1 MSIVFMRTLI
11 LYIIVILGIRLMGK
25 RQVGELQTSELVTTI
40 LLSNISILPIQE
52 TSIPLIYGIV
62 PLLSLICFEVIL
74 SFTCMKSAK
83 TRNIVSGRPQT
94 IINNGIIN
102 QQLLVELRMSIDDLI
117 SQLRQQ
123 QIFDIRDV
131 ELAIL
136 ETNGSLSVYQ
146 KFPARNPNNQLLN
159 IPDTPENNVEPQF
172 VVVSG
177 GVIVR
182 DNLKLCN
189 KDEKWIES
197 ILKSQNQSLNDVL
210 LMTSD
215 KKNNYVLIPKVVE

>member
-1 MSIVFMRTLI
+1 MSIVFIRTLI
-11 LYIIVILGIRLMGK
+11 LYIIVIFGIRLMGK

-83 TRNIVSGRPQT
+83 TRNIISGRPQT

-102 QQLLVELRMSIDDLI
+102 QQLLVELRMSIDDLM

-123 QIFDIRDV
+123 QIFDISDV

-146 KFPARNPNNQLLN
+146 KFPSRTPNNQLLN

-172 VVVSG
+172 IVVSG
-177 GVIVR
+177 GVIVK
-182 DNLKLCN
+182 DNL
-189 KDEKWIES
+189 
-197 ILKSQNQSLNDVL
+197 
-210 LMTSD
+210 
-215 KKNNYVLIPKVVE
+215 

>member
-1 MSIVFMRTLI
+1 MSIVFIRTLI

-159 IPDTPENNVEPQF
+159 IPDNPENNAEPQF

-177 GVIVR
+177 GVIVK

>member
-1 MSIVFMRTLI
+1 MSIVFIRTLI
-11 LYIIVILGIRLMGK
+11 LYIIVIFGIRLMGK

-83 TRNIVSGRPQT
+83 TRNIISGRPQT

-102 QQLLVELRMSIDDLI
+102 QQLLVELRMSIDDLM

-123 QIFDIRDV
+123 QIFDISDV

-146 KFPARNPNNQLLN
+146 KFPSRTPNNQLLN

-172 VVVSG
+172 IVVSG
-177 GVIVR
+177 GVIVK
-182 DNLKLCN
+182 DNLELCN

-197 ILKSQNQSLNDVL
+197 ILKSQNQSLNNVL

-215 KKNNYVLIPKVVE
+215 KNNNYILIPKVVE

>member
-1 MSIVFMRTLI
+1 MSIVFIRTLI
-11 LYIIVILGIRLMGK
+11 LYIIVIFGIRLMGK
-25 RQVGELQTSELVTTI
+25 RQVGQLQTSELVTTI

-52 TSIPLIYGIV
+52 TSIPLIYGVV

-74 SFTCMKSAK
+74 SFICMKSAK
-83 TRNIVSGRPQT
+83 TRNIISGRPQP
-94 IINNGIIN
+94 IINNGIID
-102 QQLLVELRMSIDDLI
+102 QQLLVELRMSIDDLM

-146 KFPARNPNNQLLN
+146 KFQSRTPNNQLLN

-172 VVVSG
+172 IVVSG
-177 GVIVR
+177 GVIVK
-182 DNLKLCN
+182 DNLELCN
-189 KDEKWIES
+189 KDEKWIQS
-197 ILKSQNQSLNDVL
+197 ILKSQNQSLNNVL

-215 KKNNYVLIPKVVE
+215 KNNNYVLIPKVVE

>member
-1 MSIVFMRTLI
+1 MSIVFIRTLI
-11 LYIIVILGIRLMGK
+11 LYIIVIFGIRLMGK

-83 TRNIVSGRPQT
+83 TRNIISGRPQT
-94 IINNGIIN
+94 IVNNGIVN
-102 QQLLVELRMSIDDLI
+102 QQLLVELRMSIDDLM

-146 KFPARNPNNQLLN
+146 KFQSRTPNNQLLN

-172 VVVSG
+172 IVVSG
-177 GVIVR
+177 GVIVK
-182 DNLKLCN
+182 DNLELCN
-189 KDEKWIES
+189 KDEKWIQS
-197 ILKSQNQSLNDVL
+197 ILKSQNQSLNNVL

-215 KKNNYVLIPKVVE
+215 KNNNYVLIPKVVE

>member
-1 MSIVFMRTLI
+1 MSIVFIRTLI
-11 LYIIVILGIRLMGK
+11 LYIIVIFGIRLMGK

-83 TRNIVSGRPQT
+83 TRNIISGRPQT
-94 IINNGIIN
+94 IVNNGIVN
-102 QQLLVELRMSIDDLI
+102 QQLLVELRMSIDDLM

-146 KFPARNPNNQLLN
+146 KFQSRTPNNQLLN

-172 VVVSG
+172 IVVSG
-177 GVIVR
+177 GVIVK
-182 DNLKLCN
+182 DNLELCN
-189 KDEKWIES
+189 KDEKWIQS
-197 ILKSQNQSLNDVL
+197 ILKSQNQSLNNVL

-215 KKNNYVLIPKVVE
+215 KNNNYILIPKVVE